1 MKYLFIFTFIIIY
14 AFFGLNVGYTA
25 TIPIWKHITYSFQHD
40 GFFHLLVNSI
50 TFFLLFRVLQKHM
63 ISFHILLIIL
73 FVAFSMSFFCIY
85 SRVVVGSSGMIYAM
99 MGIFFFLV
107 TIRKIIFKNPL
118 ALITSIVSVIT
129 FLVISFFRVN
139 SAGMLHLL
147 CLVSGYIVSIFYYL
161 IFNSKLK

>member
-1 MKYLFIFTFIIIY
+1 MKYLFILTFIIIY
-14 AFFGLNVGYTA
+14 AFFGLNLGYTE
-25 TIPIWKHITYSFQHD
+25 TFPVWKHITYSFQHD

-63 ISFHILLIIL
+63 LSSHIALIAL
-73 FVAFSMSFFCIY
+73 FVAFSMSFFCLY
-85 SRVVVGSSGMIYAM
+85 SRVVVGSSGLIYAM
-99 MGIFFFLV
+99 IGIFFFLV
-107 TIRKIIFKNPL
+107 TIRKIKFKNQI
-118 ALITSIVSVIT
+118 ALVTSIVSVIT

-147 CLVSGYIVSIFYYL
+147 CLVFGYLISIFYYL